1 MVYLSNTW
9 AWIGLLRPHL
19 VDDGG
24 LADALDGLEHRHLR
38 LDALQLRELVRLV
51 RRVHL
56 GHGGA

>member
-1 MVYLSNTW
+1 MFAIIT
-9 AWIGLLRPHL
+9 AHL
-19 VDDGG
+19 VDDSG

-51 RRVHL
+51 GGVHL